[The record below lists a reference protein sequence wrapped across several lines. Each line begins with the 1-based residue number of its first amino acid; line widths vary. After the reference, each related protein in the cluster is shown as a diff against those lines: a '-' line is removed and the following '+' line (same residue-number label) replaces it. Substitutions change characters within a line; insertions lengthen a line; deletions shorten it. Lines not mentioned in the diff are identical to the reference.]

1 MTFTLWV
8 DADSCPVQVRE
19 LIIRF
24 AKRLQTKTI
33 FVANRTIPLP
43 PLSMLS
49 MVVSDDSA
57 DAADNY
63 IVENSSENDIT
74 ITRDVPL
81 AARLVEKNIVVLSDR
96 GKIYTKENIRES
108 LSFRNFN
115 LELIQSGI
123 PEMKTNAYSKKDL
136 NQFANMLDRE
146 LQKKIR
152 LMAL

>member
-24 AKRLQTKTI
+24 AKRLQIKTI
-33 FVANRTIPLP
+33 FVANRPIPLP
-43 PLSMLS
+43 ALEILS
-49 MVVSDDSA
+49 MVIADNFQ

-63 IVENSSENDIT
+63 IVENSTNGDIA

-81 AARLVEKNIVVLSDR
+81 AARLVEKNVIVLSDR
-96 GKIYTKENIRES
+96 GKLYSEENIRES

-136 NQFANMLDRE
+136 NQFANLLDRE
-146 LQKKIR
+146 LQKR
-152 LMAL
+152 LRA